1 MRITKQR
8 LETKHIAIKEYHET
22 EGWSIRQMCRLM
34 NISRSGYFKW
44 LGREVPA
51 SESENLEIAQ
61 LVQEYDDRLNHIL
74 GYRRM
79 TLFINHYNGT
89 AYNRKRIRRI
99 MRAMK
104 IQSVIRKKGKQ
115 YTRRS
120 GTETAENI
128 LKRNFL
134 ADKPNEKW
142 ATDVTEFKWY
152 EGKAVK
158 KLYLSAIIDL
168 YDRSIVSYVISAR
181 NDNNLV
187 FRTFDKAIAL
197 NPGATPIFH
206 SDRGFQ
212 YTSKSFK
219 YKLQENG
226 MTQSMSRV
234 GHCIDNGPIEGFWG
248 ILKAEM
254 YKLQTFTSRS
264 DLQAAIV
271 KYIHFYN
278 EERLQERFHGQTPMQ
293 VRIAAL
299 NTDNPEQYPIPFNPR
314 IAKFKAK
321 FAA

>member
-1 MRITKQR
+1 MRLTKQR
-8 LETKHIAIKEYHET
+8 LETKHIAIKESHEA

-44 LGREVPA
+44 LGREIPS
-51 SESENLEIAQ
+51 SESENIEIAQ

-99 MRAMK
+99 MKVLK
-104 IQSVIRKKGKQ
+104 IQSVIRKKAKQ
-115 YTRRS
+115 YTRCS
-120 GTETAENI
+120 GAETAENI

-181 NDNNLV
+181 NDNKLV

-212 YTSKSFK
+212 YTGKSFK

-248 ILKAEM
+248 IVKSEM
-254 YKLQTFTSRS
+254 YKLQTFTSRN

-293 VRIAAL
+293 VRNAAL
-299 NTDNPEQYPIPFNPR
+299 NTDSPKQYPIPFNPR